1 MRTTTDIGRADAAVP
16 STPRS
21 SLWPGVM
28 TVVAGAV
35 FFDGALLTAVYRG
48 SSSVSE
54 DQLSFPW
61 QGATAL
67 ATSLIW
73 GAAGALLVVGL
84 VAFART
90 GAPAGG
96 RGRAGARLAVAGGAV
111 FVAAHGVSVFAYD
124 ASTDD
129 AVAIVAMSLFG
140 VGTLLQATG
149 LLAAGVATLRSGVWS
164 GWRQAT
170 PLALGVWMIL
180 MIPLQFTAALPVAVG
195 VYALGII
202 ALGVALLDATPATHR
217 R

>member
-1 MRTTTDIGRADAAVP
+1 
-16 STPRS
+16 
-21 SLWPGVM
+21 M